1 MIGPVHLDGSTVLRL
16 TPFDQVVGALRNAVP
31 PGISGHF
38 NGPAYELAAGGTVV
52 ATLDGAALTAR
63 RTPAVST
70 LATDDLARPDAT
82 RLAVF
87 GTGVQA
93 REHIRA
99 MRWIRPS
106 IDEIDVVG
114 RDAVSTDRFV
124 AMLRGEGL
132 VVRAAD
138 RAGASSA
145 DVICTCTSS
154 PDPVLDEDAV
164 KPGTHVNAIGGDLG
178 DILLGRASV
187 VVDDRAV
194 VHGDHYRNDAD
205 EITVFVSAGLPSADL
220 IVAVLAAGNAGLLD

>member
-1 MIGPVHLDGSTVLRL
+1 MIGPVHLDGSTTFRL
-16 TPFDQVVGALRNAVP
+16 TPFDQVVDALRNGVP
-31 PGISGHF
+31 PRISGRF
-38 NGPAYELAAGGTVV
+38 NGQVYELAAGTVV

-63 RTPAVST
+63 RAPAVSA

-114 RDAVSTDRFV
+114 RDVVSTDRFV
-124 AMLRGEGL
+124 AMLRGEGF

-138 RAGASSA
+138 RAGECGAGRSVGALAPCRPPCEGVDQSA
-145 DVICTCTSS
+145 RA
-154 PDPVLDEDAV
+154 PAPRRGARHREDLA
-164 KPGTHVNAIGGDLG
+164 GTGTDG
-178 DILLGRASV
+178 
-187 VVDDRAV
+187 
-194 VHGDHYRNDAD
+194 
-205 EITVFVSAGLPSADL
+205 GLP
-220 IVAVLAAGNAGLLD
+220 GRGRGER